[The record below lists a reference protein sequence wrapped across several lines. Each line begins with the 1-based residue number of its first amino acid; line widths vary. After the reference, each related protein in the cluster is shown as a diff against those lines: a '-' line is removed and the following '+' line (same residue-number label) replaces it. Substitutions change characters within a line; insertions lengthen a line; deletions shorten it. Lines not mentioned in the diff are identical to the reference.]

1 MLWVKLCTLR
11 KVLVS
16 YPPGPVNV
24 TLRGNG
30 VFADDQI
37 KMRSLGW
44 SLAQYDWC
52 PYKWGNLD
60 AQTDMYRRKVIW
72 RHRLNAIYKPRRTW
86 GYTSRG
92 RGMGQ
97 AVPHS
102 PQRVASLLTSWFQTS
117 GLQNSEVINFC
128 GLSHSVCD
136 TLLWQPWQTKALPAV
151 LLSHVPLLVTP
162 GL

>member
-1 MLWVKLCTLR
+1 MSWVKLCTLQ

-37 KMRSLGW
+37 KMRSLGR
-44 SLAQYDWC
+44 SLTQYDWCPYRC

-60 AQTDMYRRKVIW
+60 AQTDRYRRKVIW
-72 RHRLNAIYKPRRTW
+72 RLRLNAIYKPRRTW

-97 AVPHS
+97 VVPHS
-102 PQRVASLLTSWFQTS
+102 PQRATSLLTSWFQTF
-117 GLQNSEVINFC
+117 GLQNSEIINFC

-136 TLLWQPWQTKALPAV
+136 TLLWQPQQTNAISFLKNIFPV
-151 LLSHVPLLVTP
+151 K
-162 GL
+162 